1 MHILY
6 RQRKDGDFM
15 LMNYVYYI
23 NGEERDATPEERQ
36 ILLDRFMDKLG
47 YERVNKDE
55 DGEKEEP
62 VV

>member
-1 MHILY
+1 
-6 RQRKDGDFM
+6 M

-55 DGEKEEP
+55 DGEKKEAAM
-62 VV
+62 